1 MKKFVLS
8 VFAFISFAAISSAN
22 EIVKDNSKVEI
33 FNSNVK
39 GICNY
44 SVKHTITYSDGS
56 TYSWYT
62 YHSIEADSL
71 EDCKAK
77 LLALQ

>member
-8 VFAFISFAAISSAN
+8 VFAFISFVAISSAN
-22 EIVKDNSKVEI
+22 EIVKDNSKVDFI
-33 FNSNVK
+33 KSDVK
-39 GICNY
+39 GTCY
-44 SVKHTITYSDGS
+44 YRVKHTITYSDGS

>member
-33 FNSNVK
+33 FNKVVK
-39 GICNY
+39 GTCY
-44 SVKHTITYSDGS
+44 Y
-56 TYSWYT
+56 
-62 YHSIEADSL
+62 
-71 EDCKAK
+71 
-77 LLALQ
+77 